1 MKPTRANR
9 RLLQWYRQHPVL
21 PQVSGKQESERRR
34 INTDNGI
41 FCDRNAHVFY
51 AKDNKKGEARVNLRV

>member
-1 MKPTRANR
+1 M
-9 RLLQWYRQHPVL
+9 L

-41 FCDRNAHVFY
+41 FCDRLCRNAHVFY
-51 AKDNKKGEARVNLRV
+51 VKDNEKGEARVILRV